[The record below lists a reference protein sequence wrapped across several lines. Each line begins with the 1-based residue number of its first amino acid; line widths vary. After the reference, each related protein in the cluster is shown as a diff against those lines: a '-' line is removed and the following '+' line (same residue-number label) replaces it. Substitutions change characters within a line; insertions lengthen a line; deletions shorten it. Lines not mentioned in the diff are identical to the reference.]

1 MSSRRQELSNG
12 NHVWR
17 GQFWWKVDT
26 ACPTTVNSEHSC
38 GAVSVGWDWLALPCA
53 GHRMWPPPSCSSW
66 FCDQLVT
73 IASCA
78 AAAWCGI
85 VSAFKARSKLRCSAH
100 VEVSGW
106 CRSEHRTRERY
117 SSRFSRESNYKPTSV
132 LVPASGDVVCD
143 GWLERGSCMTSLPL
157 WRASQMSAAGP
168 RWRQALSSAQI
179 LAGWPQRQSEGRL
192 VALVSA
198 EMTFRRS
205 EPPTCRGW
213 AADRSVCRPTT
224 VWCRKCTQRA
234 LTTDRQVVSTHGEME
249 LCVVSILMALFVL
262 HAVLRY
268 DVAHRTTVDGEQ

>member
-1 MSSRRQELSNG
+1 MWPSASRRWFSDQPATS
-12 NHVWR
+12 
-17 GQFWWKVDT
+17 
-26 ACPTTVNSEHSC
+26 
-38 GAVSVGWDWLALPCA
+38 A
-53 GHRMWPPPSCSSW
+53 G
-66 FCDQLVT
+66 
-73 IASCA
+73 CA
-78 AAAWCGI
+78 AAAWRGI
-85 VSAFKARSKLRCSAH
+85 ILAFGVRSDLCCSVH

-106 CRSEHRTRERY
+106 CWSERRIGERY

-234 LTTDRQVVSTHGEME
+234 LTTRQTRRQHAWRDGAACCHGEQYI
-249 LCVVSILMALFVL
+249 VYHSINNTCYVWCGSTPCFVMMSPAWL
-262 HAVLRY
+262 
-268 DVAHRTTVDGEQ
+268 Q